1 MLLEGIIAY
10 YSCQTSMVAVTTVN
24 PWWMLLI
31 CGHWIV
37 HSLHSLFLVSTSAL
51 FDPLITEKCECF
63 SLDLAAML
71 LLLWRIQM
79 LSLLDLLLALCSNS
93 VAWSRSARA
102 ALVQTDKRSFNHT
115 ITSSFVPLALR
126 LPFDVGQC
134 CGRAGVSYIMS
145 ALATRNARVCVSQ
158 RFNKEDAQQH
168 ALSACVHACA
178 SRNRVWTG
186 PRYHR
191 YLRKLGTVTFTF
203 F

>member
-10 YSCQTSMVAVTTVN
+10 YSCQSFMVAVSVTTVN

-37 HSLHSLFLVSTSAL
+37 RSFIAQCLFLVSTSAL

-102 ALVQTDKRSFNHT
+102 ALVQTDKRSVNHT
-115 ITSSFVPLALR
+115 ITSSFVPLAFTFAIWCWAMLWSRRR
-126 LPFDVGQC
+126 L
-134 CGRAGVSYIMS
+134 YIMS
-145 ALATRNARVCVSQ
+145 ALATRLHL
-158 RFNKEDAQQH
+158 K
-168 ALSACVHACA
+168 
-178 SRNRVWTG
+178 
-186 PRYHR
+186 
-191 YLRKLGTVTFTF
+191 
-203 F
+203 